1 MKEKSMR
8 EKTYYEVIG
17 AMEEK
22 RYDEIES
29 QLSLGETCVKLIK
42 QIENK
47 KDVLGA
53 SELITVDGKKYDVQ
67 IFEWGRRPN
76 NGIREI

>member
-1 MKEKSMR
+1 MK

-29 QLSLGETCVKLIK
+29 QLSLGETCVELIK
-42 QIENK
+42 QIEGRE
-47 KDVLGA
+47 DVRGA
-53 SELITVDGKKYDVQ
+53 SELIAVDGKKYDVQ
-67 IFEWGRRPN
+67 IFKWGRGPED
-76 NGIREI
+76 GIRKI

>member
-1 MKEKSMR
+1 MKENAMR

-29 QLSLGETCVKLIK
+29 QLSLGETCVELIK
-42 QIENK
+42 RIEGRE
-47 KDVLGA
+47 DVYGA
-53 SELITVDGKKYDVQ
+53 S
-67 IFEWGRRPN
+67 
-76 NGIREI
+76 

>member
-53 SELITVDGKKYDVQ
+53 SELITVNGKKYDVQ

-76 NGIREI
+76 NGIRKI

>member
-1 MKEKSMR
+1 MKENAMR

-29 QLSLGETCVKLIK
+29 QLSLGETCVELIK
-42 QIENK
+42 RIEGRE
-47 KDVLGA
+47 DVYGA
-53 SELITVDGKKYDVQ
+53 SKLITVNGKKYDVK
-67 IFEWGRRPN
+67 IVEWGRGPK
-76 NGIREI
+76 NGIHEI

>member
-1 MKEKSMR
+1 MK

-17 AMEEK
+17 KMEEK

-29 QLSLGETCVKLIK
+29 QLSLGETCVELIK
-42 QIENK
+42 RIENK
-47 KDVLGA
+47 KDVFGA
-53 SELITVDGKKYDVQ
+53 SKLITVNGKKYDVK
-67 IFEWGRRPN
+67 IFEWERRPN

>member
-1 MKEKSMR
+1 MK

-17 AMEEK
+17 NMEEK

-29 QLSLGETCVKLIK
+29 QLSLGETCVGLIK
-42 QIENK
+42 QIEGRE
-47 KDVLGA
+47 DVRGA

-67 IFEWGRRPN
+67 IFKWGRGLED
-76 NGIREI
+76 GIREI

>member
-1 MKEKSMR
+1 MK

-17 AMEEK
+17 VMENK

-29 QLSLGETCVKLIK
+29 QLFLGETCVKLIK
-42 QIENK
+42 QIEGRE
-47 KDVLGA
+47 DVRGA

>member
-1 MKEKSMR
+1 MK

-17 AMEEK
+17 VMENK

-42 QIENK
+42 QIEGRE
-47 KDVLGA
+47 DVRGA